1 MLAAIPQTHGIAESG
16 RAPTTE
22 FFRPPAPI
30 PLSPNRALLRSL
42 LSGDRDL
49 LSLLPAEAYRMRVGR
64 LGFSRRTI
72 LLVNDPALVRQ
83 VMVDELDAFP
93 KNDLFVGALA
103 PLIGEGVFI
112 SSGET
117 WRHQRRMIEPAFS
130 HMHLRRAFAHMDA
143 AVTDFEARLDDKAD
157 GGAPFSLDAAM
168 THLTA
173 DIMYRAIFSNSLESR
188 AAQEVFE
195 AFGQFQESVANVQIL
210 RLILGKPW
218 AKVRQPATAQA
229 ACDRIRG
236 LLRRLIAARL
246 EMRSGGEDD
255 IAGDIIAAR
264 HPESGRGFDL
274 EELVDQIGVFFL
286 AGHETTASTV
296 TWALFILSQRPEMAA
311 RARAE
316 IDAVVGDGPLD
327 LEAAKRLVFLRAVLK
342 ETLRLYP
349 PGAFLPRVALR
360 PMEIGGHRVPRG
372 GMVMIAPWI
381 IHRHR
386 RLWDE
391 PDHFDPDRF
400 LGAREKAQ
408 TQGAYLPFGV
418 GPRVCI
424 GGAFALTEG
433 TLILARLLRRYRIEV
448 TNAEKVRPVVRLTT
462 RPAIDIQVRVAH
474 TSEG

>member
-1 MLAAIPQTHGIAESG
+1 MLAAIPQTHDLAESE
-16 RAPTTE
+16 RVSTTE
-22 FFRPPAPI
+22 LYRPPAPV

-83 VMVDELDAFP
+83 VMVDQVDAFP

-112 SSGET
+112 SSGEL
-117 WRHQRRMIEPAFS
+117 WQRQRRMIEPAFS

-143 AVTDFEARLDDKAD
+143 AVTDFETRLDDKANA
-157 GGAPFSLDAAM
+157 GAPFSLDAAM

-173 DIMYRAIFSNSLESR
+173 DIMYRAIFSSSLESR

-218 AKVRQPATAQA
+218 AKVRQPAAAQA
-229 ACDRIRG
+229 ACDRLRG

-246 EMRSGGEDD
+246 EATSGRSED

-264 HPESGRGFDL
+264 HPENGRGFEL

-296 TWALFILSQRPEMAA
+296 TWALFILAQRPETVA
-311 RARAE
+311 RVRAE
-316 IDAVVGDGPLD
+316 IADVVGEGPLD
-327 LEAAKRLVFLRAVLK
+327 LEVTKRLVFLRAVIK

-360 PMEIGGHRVPRG
+360 PVEIGSHRVPRG

-386 RLWDE
+386 DLWDD
-391 PDHFDPDRF
+391 PDYFDPDRF
-400 LGAREKAQ
+400 LGAHEKTQ
-408 TQGAYLPFGV
+408 TPGAYLPFGL
-418 GPRVCI
+418 GPRVCV

-433 TLILARLLRRYRIEV
+433 TLILARLLRRYRMEV
-448 TNAEKVRPVVRLTT
+448 TNVRMVRPVVRLTT
-462 RPAIDIQVRVAH
+462 RPASDIQVRMERA
-474 TSEG
+474 